1 MEEDP
6 FDSLLSL
13 EDQFYN
19 EGYKLGNADGV
30 RAGQIEGRIFG
41 LERGFEK
48 YLEMGKLYGR
58 AVVWS
63 SRLPI
68 SKGEPRA
75 NAQDNPTAATKA
87 VEPKGLDHGGTQDVP
102 RNATTILPSFPQNIR
117 LEKHLRTFYALV
129 ESESLST
136 ENDEEAVADFD
147 DRLKR
152 AQGKAKIIERLVGD
166 EITSATMNSNDLAID
181 FTAR

>member
-6 FDSLLSL
+6 FDSLLGL
-13 EDQFYN
+13 EDQYYN
-19 EGYKLGNADGV
+19 EGFTLGNADGL

-41 LERGFEK
+41 LEKGFEK
-48 YLEMGKLYGR
+48 YLEMGKFHGR

-63 SRLPI
+63 SRLPV
-68 SKGEPRA
+68 SKEDPRA

-87 VEPKGLDHGGTQDVP
+87 TEPKGLDHGKMQEAP
-102 RNATTILPSFPQNIR
+102 RNATTMLPSFHQKIR

-129 ESESLST
+129 EPESLST
-136 ENDEEAVADFD
+136 ENNEEAVADFD
-147 DRLKR
+147 DRLRR

-166 EITSATMNSNDLAID
+166 EITSATVESNDLAID
-181 FTAR
+181 FTVR